1 MKNNKK
7 SLFLEWVLT
16 LLVSATSI
24 YLATK
29 IFKGFYIESFWYAI
43 ITAIVIMIL
52 NETIKPIL
60 QILTLP
66 ITIIS
71 LGILY
76 PIVDTI
82 ILKLASLLMGSSFIV
97 AGWLIPFFVSIFIS
111 IISILLD
118 AVITK
123 PIVGDK

>member
-7 SLFLEWVLT
+7 SIFLEWILT

-52 NETIKPIL
+52 NKTIKPVL

-82 ILKLASLLMGSSFIV
+82 ILKLASLLMGSSFV
-97 AGWLIPFFVSIFIS
+97 VKGWLIPFFVSIFIS
-111 IISILLD
+111 FISILLD
-118 AVITK
+118 AIITK